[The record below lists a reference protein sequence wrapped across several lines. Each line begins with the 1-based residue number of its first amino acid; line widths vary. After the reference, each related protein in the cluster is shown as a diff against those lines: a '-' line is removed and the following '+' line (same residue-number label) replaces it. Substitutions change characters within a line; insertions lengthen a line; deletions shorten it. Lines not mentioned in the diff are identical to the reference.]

1 VQANDIISS
10 GLLELYATG
19 LTSSEET
26 VQIQQWA
33 KLHPEVAAELAAIE
47 KGLESYA
54 QAHAIL
60 PAPSVKTKILAH
72 VSADKKVKVIPLHTR
87 VNSVAPFWK
96 YAAAASIIL
105 FISSAI
111 INVSLYN
118 KVDETAKNLDQTQQT
133 LASLQ
138 QSNDE
143 MKGSNESMKEDMHV
157 IQSKYSEPV
166 VLNGMG
172 VAPTAAAKI
181 FWMKNTGEV
190 YIDAS
195 NLPDVPT
202 DKQLQL
208 WAIVDGKPVDAGMII
223 TSSSGAKLKIQKMKT
238 FSSAVQAF
246 AITIEKKGGSPAPT
260 MDQMVV
266 MGKPPTL

>member
-1 VQANDIISS
+1 MQANDIISS

-19 LTSSEET
+19 LTSKEET
-26 VQIQQWA
+26 IQIEQWA
-33 KLHPEVAAELAAIE
+33 KLHPEVAAELSAIE

-54 QAHAIL
+54 QAHAIQ
-60 PAPSVKTKILAH
+60 PAPSVKGKVLAQINT
-72 VSADKKVKVIPLHTR
+72 DKKTTIIPFNNGAR
-87 VNSVAPFWK
+87 SVAPFWK
-96 YAAAASIIL
+96 YAAAASVIL

-118 KVDETAKNLDQTQQT
+118 KVNETAKNLDQTQQS

-138 QSNDE
+138 QSNED
-143 MKGSNESMKEDMHV
+143 MKGSNESMKQDMGV
-157 IQSKYSEPV
+157 VQSKYSEPV
-166 VLNGMG
+166 VLNGIG
-172 VAPTAAAKI
+172 VAPNAVAKI

-190 YIDAS
+190 YIDPS
-195 NLPDVPT
+195 NLPDVPS

-208 WAIVDGKPVDAGMII
+208 WAIVDGKPVDAGMIV
-223 TSSSGAKLKIQKMKT
+223 TANNGQKFKIQKMKS
-238 FSSAVQAF
+238 FGKVDAF

-266 MGKPPTL
+266 MGKPTL